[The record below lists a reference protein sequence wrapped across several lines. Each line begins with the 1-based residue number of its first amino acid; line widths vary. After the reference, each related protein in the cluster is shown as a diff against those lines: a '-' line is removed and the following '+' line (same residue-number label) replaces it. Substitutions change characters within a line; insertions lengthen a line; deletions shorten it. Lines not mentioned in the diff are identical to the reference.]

1 VTNDLMLGIDVGT
14 TSVKAGVFDASGTLA
29 ALFSERY
36 KTQRG
41 DNGIVEQNPGDWIV
55 LIDKAIEQFR
65 SQGLCSRIASVGLCS
80 QVNTHV
86 FIGGNGEPLLPAIL
100 WQDGRASEEAAALDA
115 QISHEQKCRWW
126 GAPMPIDASHLLPR
140 MLWLQKHHPD
150 LWKNTHRVLLPKD
163 YCLYKL
169 TGELSTDP
177 LSNIGL
183 VGADLNYIDEVLDL
197 VPGAAHRMAP
207 LLPITASAGK
217 CKADTALAGL
227 PVASGT
233 MDAWAALIGAGGAQ
247 ADSTVYLSGTS
258 EILGICSSQVEP
270 TPGAI
275 VFPECE
281 AIRLHA
287 APTQCGGDAA
297 AWYAEATNLSL
308 TKLDELVANTA
319 HGSTT
324 PLFLPQLEGE
334 RAPIWDSDMP
344 LKHCSCRRV

>member
-100 WQDGRASEEAAALDA
+100 WQDGRASGEAAALDA
-115 QISHEQKCRWW
+115 EISHEQKCRWW
-126 GAPMPIDASHLLPR
+126 GAPMPIDASHVLPR
-140 MLWLQKHHPD
+140 TD
-150 LWKNTHRVLLPKD
+150 LWKKTRWVLLPKD

-183 VGADLNYIDEVLDL
+183 VGADLNYIEDVLDL
-197 VPGAAHRMAP
+197 VPGAAQRMAP
-207 LLPITASAGK
+207 LLPVIASAGGPHLSVPVVHTPIQPFISVGPAK
-217 CKADTALAGL
+217 FWVSLHHGLSQHPVLSFSRNAKAFA
-227 PVASGT
+227 
-233 MDAWAALIGAGGAQ
+233 
-247 ADSTVYLSGTS
+247 
-258 EILGICSSQVEP
+258 C
-270 TPGAI
+270 
-275 VFPECE
+275 
-281 AIRLHA
+281 
-287 APTQCGGDAA
+287 TQHRRN
-297 AWYAEATNLSL
+297 AEAMQ
-308 TKLDELVANTA
+308 
-319 HGSTT
+319 
-324 PLFLPQLEGE
+324 LPGMRTL
-334 RAPIWDSDMP
+334 PIY
-344 LKHCSCRRV
+344 R